1 MGIWA
6 TFSTVPK
13 LVRVEVRYYAQL
25 RENLRLSH
33 EEAEL
38 ELPATEDDILAR
50 LAAIHPAQEK
60 LIRAS
65 RIAVEDAY
73 LPRGTVIQELT
84 SVDVISPVSGG

>member
-25 RENLRLSH
+25 RENLRLSS
-33 EEAEL
+33 EEVEL

-65 RIAVEDAY
+65 RIAVEDTY
-73 LPRGTVIQELT
+73 LPRGTVIQELI
-84 SVDVISPVSGG
+84 SMDVISPVSGG

>member
-1 MGIWA
+1 M
-6 TFSTVPK
+6 PK

-25 RENLRLSH
+25 RENLRLSR
-33 EEAEL
+33 EEVEWEFPAL
-38 ELPATEDDILAR
+38 EEEILRRLAR
-50 LAAIHPAQEK
+50 LHPAQEQ

-73 LPRGTVIQELT
+73 LPQGTVIHEAT